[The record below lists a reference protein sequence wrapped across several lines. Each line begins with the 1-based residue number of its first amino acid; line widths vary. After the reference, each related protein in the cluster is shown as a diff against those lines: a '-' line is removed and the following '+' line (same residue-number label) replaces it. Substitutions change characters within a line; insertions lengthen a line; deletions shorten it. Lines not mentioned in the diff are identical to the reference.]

1 MKVAV
6 RKLALETG
14 LGDLGSFALL
24 DNDGWTAPGPGDL
37 GSFALLDNDG
47 WLVAS
52 TAIDATSTE
61 VDTEYGSA
69 HRANMMQSRL
79 LQEDGSGGIELTLVY
94 NAGRGG
100 SVLPACAPPI
110 LRKASETAV

>member
-1 MKVAV
+1 MHPPPL
-6 RKLALETG
+6 R
-14 LGDLGSFALL
+14 SFAPFPHSPA
-24 DNDGWTAPGPGDL
+24 APNQPGSVGL
-37 GSFALLDNDG
+37 PAAPPA
-47 WLVAS
+47 VAS

-61 VDTEYGSA
+61 VDTEYGST

-79 LQEDGSGGIELTLVY
+79 LQEGSGIELTLVY

-100 SVLPACAPPI
+100 SVLPARAPPI